1 MKILSKLTNIL
12 MFGFLYAPIAVMI
25 FFSFNSSSS
34 TYVFQ
39 EFSLKWY
46 RELFNSST
54 TVTALKNTLLLAVL
68 SAIIA
73 TVFGTIAA
81 VGIHNMRSK
90 AAKNTI
96 MGITN
101 IPMMNPDVV
110 TGVSLMLLFVFIGR
124 LLAFN
129 NSLSFYTLLIAHITF
144 NLPYVILNVLPKLR
158 ACGSSLT
165 EAAQDLGCTYFQA
178 FTKVVLPNISSGI
191 ISGLLMAF
199 TLSLDDFVISYFTNG
214 TGFQTLPLLIYSK
227 TKKAVKPDIYALS
240 TIIFIAVLLLL
251 LLVNVIKA
259 KTENVKPKQNK
270 KHSKF
275 KRITASILAF
285 VMCAGIVVYS
295 VSPTK
300 SKYDD
305 LIAKF
310 DSKYS
315 KSLAGTTLNVF
326 NWGEYIADG
335 VDGSL
340 DAIEVFEE
348 LTGIDVNYDNF
359 ESNETMYSKLV
370 SGAVSYDIIIPS
382 DYMIQR
388 LKDEGML
395 RKLDFTKIP
404 NYKYI
409 DNKYKG
415 LYFDKNDEY
424 SVPYTV
430 GMTGLIYN
438 SKMVKGEVDSWSVM
452 WDKKYS
458 GEILTFNNSRD
469 AFSIAQFLLGQSV
482 NSTNKADWDK
492 AAEKLI
498 EQNPLLQA
506 RVMDEVFTKMSGSNA
521 AMAPYYAGDFYN
533 MYEDNKDLRF
543 CYPKEGVNI
552 FVDSICVPHNAENFE
567 AAMMFINFLLEPEIA
582 LQNAERICYTSPH
595 TAVVVDDRY
604 SFKNDEILYPSVYPK
619 TQFYENI
626 DKDTRKYYEKL
637 WEEVKR
643 N

>member
-12 MFGFLYAPIAVMI
+12 MFGFLYAPIAVMV
-25 FFSFNSSSS
+25 FFSFNSSTS
-34 TYVFQ
+34 TYVFDG
-39 EFSLKWY
+39 FSLKWY
-46 RELFNSST
+46 KELFNSST

-81 VGIHNMRSK
+81 VGIYNMRSK
-90 AAKNTI
+90 ALKQTV
-96 MGITN
+96 MGVTN

-124 LLAFN
+124 ILALS

-158 ACGSSLT
+158 ACGNTLT

-178 FTKVVLPNISSGI
+178 FIKVVLPNISSGI

-240 TIIFIAVLLLL
+240 TIIFIAVLILLI
-251 LLVNVIKA
+251 LVNAIKA
-259 KTENVKPKQNK
+259 KTENVKPKATKQT
-270 KHSKF
+270 SKA
-275 KRITASILAF
+275 KRIIAGGLA
-285 VMCAGIVVYS
+285 VACATGIVIYS

-310 DSKYS
+310 QCKYS
-315 KSLAGTTLNVF
+315 RELEGTTLNVF

-340 DAIEVFEE
+340 DVVEVFEE
-348 LTGIDVNYDNF
+348 LTGISVNYDNF
-359 ESNETMYSKLV
+359 ESNETMYSKIK

-395 RKLDFTKIP
+395 SKLDFSQIP

-409 DNKYKG
+409 DNKYKD
-415 LYFDKNDEY
+415 LYFDKTNEY

-438 SKMVKGEVDSWSVM
+438 SKMVEGEVDSWEVM

-469 AFSIAQFLLGQSV
+469 GFSIAQFLLGLNV

-492 AAEKLI
+492 AAKKL
-498 EQNPLLQA
+498 
-506 RVMDEVFTKMSGSNA
+506 
-521 AMAPYYAGDFYN
+521 
-533 MYEDNKDLRF
+533 
-543 CYPKEGVNI
+543 
-552 FVDSICVPHNAENFE
+552 
-567 AAMMFINFLLEPEIA
+567 
-582 LQNAERICYTSPH
+582 
-595 TAVVVDDRY
+595 
-604 SFKNDEILYPSVYPK
+604 
-619 TQFYENI
+619 
-626 DKDTRKYYEKL
+626 
-637 WEEVKR
+637 
-643 N
+643 

>member
-1 MKILSKLTNIL
+1 
-12 MFGFLYAPIAVMI
+12 MFAFLYAPIAVMV

-34 TYVFQ
+34 TYVFKG
-39 EFSLKWY
+39 FSLKWY
-46 RELFNSST
+46 KELFNSSI

-81 VGIHNMRSK
+81 VGIYNMRSK
-90 AAKNTI
+90 ALKNTV
-96 MGITN
+96 MGVTN

-124 LLAFN
+124 MFAFS
-129 NSLSFYTLLIAHITF
+129 NSLSFYSLLIAHITF

-158 ACGSSLT
+158 ACGNTLT

-240 TIIFIAVLLLL
+240 TIIFIAVLVLL

-259 KTENVKPKQNK
+259 KTENVKPKAKQT
-270 KHSKF
+270 SKA
-275 KRITASILAF
+275 KRIVAGSLAL
-285 VMCAGIVVYS
+285 VCVLGVVIYS

-310 DSKYS
+310 ETKYS
-315 KSLAGTTLNVF
+315 KKLAGTTLNVF

-335 VDGSL
+335 VDDSL

-348 LTGIDVNYDNF
+348 ATGIYVNYDNF
-359 ESNETMYSKLV
+359 ESNETMYSKIK

-382 DYMIQR
+382 DYMVQR
-388 LKDEGML
+388 LKDEDML
-395 RKLDFTKIP
+395 EKIDFSKIP

-409 DNKYKG
+409 DEKYQN
-415 LYFDKNDEY
+415 LYFDENNEY

-438 SKMVKGEVDSWSVM
+438 SKMVKGKVDSWEIM
-452 WDKKYS
+452 WDEKYA

-469 AFSIAQFLLGQSV
+469 GFSIAQFLLGLDV

-521 AMAPYYAGDFYN
+521 AMAPYYAGDFYT
-533 MYEDNKDLRF
+533 MYADNKDLKF

-552 FVDSICVPHNAENFE
+552 FVDSVCVPKNNKNYE

-595 TAVVVDDRY
+595 TAVVDDDRY
-604 SFKNDEILYPSVYPK
+604 SFKGDEILYPSEYPK
-619 TQFYENI
+619 TQFYQNV
-626 DKDTRKYYEKL
+626 DKETRKYYEKL

>member
-1 MKILSKLTNIL
+1 MKMLSKFVNVL
-12 MFGFLYAPIAVMI
+12 MFSFLYAPIAVMI
-25 FFSFNSSSS
+25 VFSFNSSSS
-34 TYVFQ
+34 TYVFKGLS
-39 EFSLKWY
+39 FKWY
-46 RELFNSST
+46 EELFSSSLT
-54 TVTALKNTLLLAVL
+54 ITALKNTLLLAVL
-68 SAIIA
+68 SAVIA
-73 TVFGTIAA
+73 TVFGTLAA
-81 VGIHNMRSK
+81 VGIYNMRSK
-90 AAKNTI
+90 MLKSTV
-96 MGITN
+96 MGVTN

-124 LLAFN
+124 VLSLN

-158 ACGSSLT
+158 ACGNTLT

-240 TIIFIAVLLLL
+240 TIIFIAVFFLLILVNSIKAKAENTTNTAKPKSKAKRIVYSAVSL
-251 LLVNVIKA
+251 LLVGAI
-259 KTENVKPKQNK
+259 
-270 KHSKF
+270 F
-275 KRITASILAF
+275 
-285 VMCAGIVVYS
+285 VYS
-295 VSPTK
+295 IIPAPK
-300 SKYDD
+300 KYDYLKD
-305 LIAKF
+305 KLVC
-310 DSKYS
+310 KYS
-315 KSLAGTTLNVF
+315 RELAGTTLNVF

-335 VDGSL
+335 VDDSL
-340 DAIEVFEE
+340 NVIEVFEE

-359 ESNETMYSKLV
+359 DSNETMYSKLK
-370 SGAVSYDIIIPS
+370 SGAVSYDIVIPS
-382 DYMIQR
+382 DYMVQR
-388 LKDEGML
+388 MKDEGML
-395 RKLDFTKIP
+395 EKIDLEKIP
-404 NYKYI
+404 NFKYI
-409 DNKYKG
+409 DKKYTG

-424 SVPYTV
+424 SVAYTV

-438 SKMVKGEVDSWSVM
+438 SKMVKEPVDSWEIM

-458 GEILTFNNSRD
+458 GNILTFNNSRD
-469 AFSIAQFLLGQSV
+469 AFSIAQFVLGQNV
-482 NSTNKADWDK
+482 NSTDKSDWRA
-492 AAEKLI
+492 AAEKLK

-521 AMAPYYAGDFYN
+521 ALAPYYAGDFYT
-533 MYEDNKDLRF
+533 MYADNEDLRF

-552 FVDSICVPHNAENFE
+552 FVDSICVPKCNKNYE
-567 AAMMFINFLLEPEIA
+567 AAMMFINFLCEPEIA

-595 TAVVVDDRY
+595 TAVVNDDRY
-604 SFKNDEILYPSVYPK
+604 SFKGDEILYPAKYPK

-626 DKDTRKYYEKL
+626 DKDTRTYYEKL

-643 N
+643 S

>member
-34 TYVFQ
+34 TYVFKG
-39 EFSLKWY
+39 FSLKWY
-46 RELFNSST
+46 AELFNSSI
-54 TVTALKNTLLLAVL
+54 TVSALKNTLLLACL

-81 VGIHNMRSK
+81 VGIYNMRSK
-90 AAKNTI
+90 ALKNTV
-96 MGITN
+96 MGVTN

-110 TGVSLMLLFVFIGR
+110 TGVSLMLLFVFIGKA
-124 LLAFN
+124 LSFN

-158 ACGSSLT
+158 ACGNTLT
-165 EAAQDLGCTYFQA
+165 EAAQDLGCTYFKA
-178 FTKVVLPNISSGI
+178 FKKVVLPNISSGI
-191 ISGLLMAF
+191 ISGLLMSF

-240 TIIFIAVLLLL
+240 TIIFIAVLFLL
-251 LLVNVIKA
+251 LLVNAIKA
-259 KTENVKPKQNK
+259 KAENIQPKSMKQT
-270 KHSKF
+270 SKA
-275 KRITASILAF
+275 KRIIAGGLAT
-285 VMCAGIVVYS
+285 VLCAGIIVYA

-310 DSKYS
+310 DCKYS
-315 KSLAGTTLNVF
+315 KKLAGTTLNVF

-348 LTGIDVNYDNF
+348 LTGISVNYDNF
-359 ESNETMYSKLV
+359 ESNETMYSKIK

-382 DYMIQR
+382 DYMVQR
-388 LKDEGML
+388 LKDEGL
-395 RKLDFTKIP
+395 LAKIDYSKIP

-409 DNKYKG
+409 DNKYKN

-438 SKMVKGEVDSWSVM
+438 SKMVKGKVDSWSVM
-452 WDKKYS
+452 WDEKYS

-482 NSTNKADWDK
+482 NSTNKADWNK
-492 AAEKLI
+492 AAAKLI

-521 AMAPYYAGDFYN
+521 AMAPYYAGDFYT
-533 MYEDNKDLRF
+533 MYEDNEDLRF

-552 FVDSICVPHNAENFE
+552 FVDSICVPNNNKNYE

-595 TAVVVDDRY
+595 TAVVNDDRY
-604 SFKNDEILYPSVYPK
+604 SFKGDEILYPKEYPK

-626 DKDTRKYYEKL
+626 DKNTRKYYEKL

-643 N
+643 S